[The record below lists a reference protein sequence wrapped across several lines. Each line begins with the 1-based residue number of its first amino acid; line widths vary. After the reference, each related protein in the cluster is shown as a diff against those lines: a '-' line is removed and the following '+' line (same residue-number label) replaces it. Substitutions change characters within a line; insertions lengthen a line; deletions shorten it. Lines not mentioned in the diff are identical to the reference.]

1 MRLRPIPL
9 AEAATLAGPA
19 RRTAAVRLAL
29 AVALLLVLALALLA
43 AFRSDRPARTFVAP
57 GRSAVVV
64 LDLSSSISA
73 ITYRQIEQTLREL
86 IATGDRYGLVVFSD
100 IAYEAFPPQTPA
112 KELEPLLRYFT
123 PLGRARPTVGYPSYS
138 LGNQPF
144 AVNPWTNA
152 LTGGTRITSGLR
164 AALAALRRDGVRNG
178 SIVLVSDLDDDYL
191 DVPQL
196 ADTFTAIARA
206 DVDIRIVGLQPS
218 DEDAALFG
226 ALLGGQDRIERAQLP
241 AVRPSRTPGGLPPR
255 IPVAL
260 VLAGAVLALLLAAN
274 ELWSA
279 RLWVQPVRRAA

>member
-241 AVRPSRTPGGLPPR
+241 AVRPSRT
-255 IPVAL
+255 
-260 VLAGAVLALLLAAN
+260 
-274 ELWSA
+274 
-279 RLWVQPVRRAA
+279 

>member
-1 MRLRPIPL
+1 
-9 AEAATLAGPA
+9 
-19 RRTAAVRLAL
+19 
-29 AVALLLVLALALLA
+29 
-43 AFRSDRPARTFVAP
+43 
-57 GRSAVVV
+57 
-64 LDLSSSISA
+64 
-73 ITYRQIEQTLREL
+73 LREL

-112 KELEPLLRYFT
+112 QELEPLLRYFT
-123 PLGRARPTVGYPSYS
+123 PLGQARPTVGYPSYS

-164 AALAALRRDGVRNG
+164 AALAALRRDGIRNG

-206 DVDIRIVGLQPS
+206 DVDMRIVGLQPS

-279 RLWVQPVRRAA
+279 RLWVQPVRRTA